1 MSRHIIIEFTKTKKT
16 STNRTPL
23 AIGLMAGLLLL
34 MMQCDKFTDVEFLTK
49 NNFILNSSSHEFDA
63 ETKHDTS
70 ISSISINGKIGI
82 VASPNKLTKDT
93 IIHYD
98 GYSVRYIK
106 DSIKNLSNNQ
116 PDTPDEHFGPAEVIG
131 EWFTIKKSYPSSQ
144 TTHIFIDEN
153 DKDAERTLIIN
164 IGHKNTWGDITITQR
179 KRD

>member
-1 MSRHIIIEFTKTKKT
+1 MKKKRIPTGRT
-16 STNRTPL
+16 SL
-23 AIGLMAGLLLL
+23 AIGLMASLILLL
-34 MMQCDKFTDVEFLTK
+34 MQCDKIRDVEFLTN
-49 NNFILNSSSHEFDA
+49 NNFTLNSSNHEFDI

-70 ISSISINGKIGI
+70 ISSISINGKMGI

-106 DSIKNLSNNQ
+106 DSAKNSSNNQ
-116 PDTPDEHFGPAEVIG
+116 TFTPDESFGPAEVIG

-144 TTHIFIDEN
+144 TTHILIDEN
-153 DKDAERTLIIN
+153 NENSERNLIIK
-164 IGHKNTWGDITITQR
+164 IGDKTTWGDITITQI